1 MQNDNDRKDLIEEF
15 LQRRDFASRYAI
27 YKNIDTDAA
36 FERFKK
42 RVGASERR
50 KYGDVWKWAM
60 GAAAA
65 VAAIAVI
72 GFASLSIDS
81 HSIEQDQFITSITP
95 GYGHA
100 VLTTADGERMELTG
114 DGAVMDTISIVNGTL
129 AKAKETPIIV
139 EVPRGG
145 EYRITLSDGTKVHL
159 NSESSIEFPSAFGSE
174 SRNVTLKG
182 EAYFEVAHMEEC
194 PFVVDAHGVK
204 VKQYGTSFNVQAYT
218 HNRVEVT
225 LLKGSIG
232 VIVPFRG
239 ESQLTPGR
247 QAVVCGSDISIH
259 DVDVETVMG
268 WTEGVFRFDNKELSE
283 IADILSRWYNVN
295 IVVEDSIRN
304 AHFTGSIERNGKIC
318 DILDAIAEIT
328 GMKYS
333 NDNSTIR
340 LHK

>member
-1 MQNDNDRKDLIEEF
+1 MQNDNKRKDYVEEF
-15 LQRRDFASRYAI
+15 LQRKDFASRYAI
-27 YKNIDTDAA
+27 YKHIDAEAA
-36 FERFKK
+36 FARFKK
-42 RVGASERR
+42 RVGAKEKHDS
-50 KYGDVWKWAM
+50 GSIWKWALS
-60 GAAAA
+60 AAAA
-65 VAAIAVI
+65 VAAVAII
-72 GFASLSIDS
+72 GYAALSIDRN
-81 HSIEQDQFITSITP
+81 SIAEDQFIASITP

-100 VLTTADGERMELTG
+100 VLTTANGNRVELTG
-114 DGAVMDTISIVNGTL
+114 DGAAMDTISIVNGIL
-129 AKAKETPIIV
+129 AEAKETPIIV

-204 VKQYGTSFNVQAYT
+204 VKQYGTSFNVQAYA
-218 HNRVEVT
+218 HNRIEVT

-232 VIVPFRG
+232 VVVPFRG

-295 IVVEDSIRN
+295 IVVEDSIKN